1 MAAKKMMITSG
12 KGGVG
17 KSTVCAGVS
26 YYLAR
31 ENKRV
36 LVMEMDSGL
45 RCLDIML
52 GVEGE
57 TVHDISD
64 VLCGRCEPIKAIYTS
79 PLSKML
85 SVMPATLRPE
95 AEYSQELFDKLCRGL
110 SNYYDYI
117 LIETPAG
124 FGRTL
129 CDIAAVCDAALLVV
143 TPDPISLRDAKILS
157 DYLDDRGL
165 VRQRILVNKVKTVHG
180 RLEVLPDL
188 DTVIDTVLEPL
199 LGVIPYEPELVRL
212 MSAGRPVPAD
222 CAAGRALRNIAKRI
236 CGEFVELAVR

>member
-1 MAAKKMMITSG
+1 MAARIIMITSG

-17 KSTVCAGVS
+17 KSTVCAGVA

-31 ENKRV
+31 QNKRV

-52 GVEGE
+52 GVVEN
-57 TVHDISD
+57 TVYDISD
-64 VLCGRCEPIKAIYTS
+64 VLSGRCEPIKAIYTS
-79 PLSKML
+79 PLCKTLCM
-85 SVMPATLRPE
+85 MPATLRPE
-95 AEYSQELFDKLCRGL
+95 ADYSVELFERLCNGL
-110 SNYYDYI
+110 SNYYDFI

-129 CDIAAVCDAALLVV
+129 CDIAAVSNAALLVV

-157 DYLDDRGL
+157 DYLDERGL
-165 VRQRILVNKVKTVHG
+165 VRQRIIVNKVKTARG

-212 MSAGRPVPAD
+212 LSAGRAVPAD
-222 CAAGRALRNIAKRI
+222 CTAGRAMRNIAKRI